1 MTSCYFTLQAVIN
14 KEYNEL
20 AAIYYMLSDQHRAN
34 RLNLTANFRR
44 HSSAVHM
51 GGSPN
56 QPVPQINIVTDN
68 GAGNSSV
75 GWNEPQLDPAL
86 LERYLPYHRHSLGPV
101 QHQALLGLHPH
112 MVPSVTTSLQP
123 ANQLAVRNT
132 RRYQRRKSDGTASL
146 IAYRNYQQQR
156 GNPQLG
162 PIAGSGVFGGV
173 ASGSSNALLT
183 SEGGGAGSIKE
194 GLEDLSNLQK
204 YGRLSS
210 TQRMYYNLHPTGGVA
225 SGARV
230 FQPMEQTGVS
240 LLQAQLKPFQDFT
253 QNDLQKMLQD
263 LNLQSK
269 SQPQTVDMLSNQSA
283 QLAAATPFVS
293 EAAPSSNTVTME
305 TVGLRHQPHSMGF
318 LVATNSQLQAPQF
331 YTPPQLTAQPQDVS
345 YVMVP
350 QPPNGQHYTL
360 SYYSNPTPH
369 RKPGTHISPELHA
382 NMVNTLRH
390 NNVITNQLPSNS
402 THWQQQQVGVNHVN
416 GDNVEGQQ
424 LELLLNSLK
433 TAGISYQQCEAGV
446 FSIQHRQAEV
456 RLHLVQGAVQ
466 LVHVSGSAEQYQLV
480 CSDLQQ
486 CLTSSA

>member
-1 MTSCYFTLQAVIN
+1 
-14 KEYNEL
+14 
-20 AAIYYMLSDQHRAN
+20 MLSDQHRAN
-34 RLNLTANFRR
+34 RLNLTTNFRR
-44 HSSAVHM
+44 HSSATHM

-68 GAGNSSV
+68 GAAGNSAV
-75 GWNEPQLDPAL
+75 GWNETQLDPAL

-101 QHQALLGLHPH
+101 QHQALIHQQQV
-112 MVPSVTTSLQP
+112 VPAVATSLQT
-123 ANQLAVRNT
+123 ANQLAVRST
-132 RRYQRRKSDGTASL
+132 RRYQRRKSDGTTSL

-173 ASGSSNALLT
+173 AGGSSNTLMT

-210 TQRMYYNLHPTGGVA
+210 TQRMYYNLHPAGGVA
-225 SGARV
+225 SGTRI
-230 FQPMEQTGVS
+230 FQPMEQAGVS

-263 LNLQSK
+263 LNIQSK
-269 SQPQTVDMLSNQSA
+269 SQTVDMLSSQSA

-305 TVGLRHQPHSMGF
+305 TVGVRPQPHSMGF
-318 LVATNSQLQAPQF
+318 LLAATNSQLQPQF
-331 YTPPQLTAQPQDVS
+331 YTPSHLSAQHQELP

-369 RKPGTHISPELHA
+369 RKPGTHLSPELHA

-390 NNVITNQLPSNS
+390 NNVITTQSPSNGN
-402 THWQQQQVGVNHVN
+402 HWQQQQQMGGNHIN
-416 GDNVEGQQ
+416 GDSVEGQQ

-433 TAGISYQQCEAGV
+433 TAGISYQQHEAGV
-446 FSIQHRQAEV
+446 FNVQHRDAVV
-456 RLHLVQGAVQ
+456 RLHLVQGTVQ

>member
-1 MTSCYFTLQAVIN
+1 
-14 KEYNEL
+14 
-20 AAIYYMLSDQHRAN
+20 MLSDQHRAN

-44 HSSAVHM
+44 HSSATHM

-68 GAGNSSV
+68 GAGTSP
-75 GWNEPQLDPAL
+75 GGFETQLDPAL

-101 QHQALLGLHPH
+101 QHQALLGIHPQ
-112 MVPSVTTSLQP
+112 VIQPVSASLPP

-132 RRYQRRKSDGTASL
+132 RRYQRRKSDGNTSL

-173 ASGSSNALLT
+173 AGGSSNALMT
-183 SEGGGAGSIKE
+183 EGGGAGSIKE

-225 SGARV
+225 GGARV
-230 FQPMEQTGVS
+230 FQPMEQAGVS

-263 LNLQSK
+263 LNLQTK
-269 SQPQTVDMLSNQSA
+269 SPQTVDMLSNQSG

-305 TVGLRHQPHSMGF
+305 AVGLRPQPHSMGI
-318 LVATNSQLQAPQF
+318 LVANQLPPPQF

-345 YVMVP
+345 YVMLP

-369 RKPGTHISPELHA
+369 RKPGTHLSPELHA

-390 NNVITNQLPSNS
+390 NNVITGQLPGNS
-402 THWQQQQVGVNHVN
+402 HQWQQQQRTDGNHVN

-433 TAGISYQQCEAGV
+433 TAGISYKQHDNGV

-456 RLHLVQGAVQ
+456 KLQLSQGTVQ
-466 LVHVSGSAEQYQLV
+466 LVHVAGSAEQYQLV
-480 CSDLQQ
+480 CSDVQR